1 MSESGN
7 MSVPN
12 TRAVALDGLR
22 QALQGRV
29 AQIWTTVTMAGEQNR
44 EERFKKGFA
53 TAIEAYEQAWHAI
66 DKNLKDK

>member
-1 MSESGN
+1 MSDSDHL
-7 MSVPN
+7 SVPN
-12 TRAVALDGLR
+12 TRAVVLEGLR

-29 AQIWTTVTMAGEQNR
+29 AQIWSTVTMAGEQNR

-53 TAIEAYEQAWHAI
+53 TAIEAYEQAWRAI